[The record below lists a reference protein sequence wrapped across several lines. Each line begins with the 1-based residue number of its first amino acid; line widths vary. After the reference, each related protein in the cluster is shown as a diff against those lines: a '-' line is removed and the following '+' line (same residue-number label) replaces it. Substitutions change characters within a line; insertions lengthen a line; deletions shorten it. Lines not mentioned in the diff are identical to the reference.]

1 MATYTF
7 ADITPAQALAFG
19 SADSVTLPTGSS
31 AKTTTVLY
39 LQDGTFSVTIGAQ
52 TVVFGSYFPSTVSR
66 LQFPD
71 GSKLFVGGADADTR
85 NAGTGISTGAM
96 YGGDGADT
104 LTGSKGEWFIQG
116 NQGDDRISAW
126 SLAANTMYG
135 GQGNDHLSLIGGGPD
150 PIKGQFMQGNKGNDT
165 IQGDAAGDTLLGGQ
179 GNDLIYGNGDTPDF
193 INGNLGD
200 DQITGGGQLLG
211 EGGNDFIS
219 LSGVVDTTAWGGDGD
234 DTIQM
239 GTSSSALYSAWGDGG
254 NDTLRA
260 HTSTRSQLDGGDGAD
275 VIQII
280 RNLGSPVLY
289 SATIDGGAGND
300 TIQASDADDRIR
312 GGTGADSLNGGSGAD
327 TFIQDGATS
336 SLTLAAAD
344 RIGDWTSADRIQL
357 RTDIGTAFAE
367 GTAADFAAALS
378 TAQAEIGAGQT
389 EAMAIQVGQD
399 VIVFADASAGA
410 AIHSITMLVGRS
422 LADISADNFV

>member
-71 GSKLFVGGADADTR
+71 GSKLFVGRADADTR

-135 GQGNDHLSLIGGGPD
+135 GQGNDHLSLIGGGAD

-179 GNDLIYGNGDTPDF
+179 GNDLIYGNGDT
-193 INGNLGD
+193 
-200 DQITGGGQLLG
+200 
-211 EGGNDFIS
+211 S
-219 LSGVVDTTAWGGDGD
+219 AWGGDGD
-234 DTIQM
+234 GTIQM

-367 GTAADFAAALS
+367 GTEADFAAALS

-399 VIVFADASAGA
+399 VIVFGDASAGA